1 MANEVTKIGKKLD
14 KTIADM
20 KKLAPKYV
28 KADGDKKQEIL
39 KKLKELTADRDN
51 LKDQLEKAVMKAE
64 KSVELK
70 IEIKSLINN
79 LIDESIKEINETS

>member
-51 LKDQLEKAVMKAE
+51 LKNQLEKAVMKAE

-79 LIDESIKEINETS
+79 LIYESIKEINETS

>member
-51 LKDQLEKAVMKAE
+51 LKNQLEKAVMKAE